1 MNINEI
7 NDAWVQAGQKVS
19 DLNAKLNTAL
29 VDDEK
34 SAEDIKDLKEKR
46 DAAMVKRDALKEQ
59 LDMAREE
66 AKVVNIKK
74 PNIITETEK
83 KDNEKTHF
91 VDQFKGMIKNDPKVM
106 NALTET
112 DPSGNQLG
120 LVVPPDVQV
129 QINRLVRQYASL
141 QQYVR
146 VEATSLPSGSR
157 VYEKWTDIKPLA
169 NLDDDA
175 SKIGDNDDPQ
185 LTTIKYQIHRYAGIS
200 TITNTL
206 LNDTPD
212 NLLAW
217 ITQWIAHK
225 TVVTRNNAILNVLP
239 KLTAK
244 KPTINSM
251 DDVRTLITTGVD
263 PAIAATS
270 FLMTNVSGFN
280 ELANTK
286 DAIGRYYLDRDI
298 SQDNQY
304 TLLGKKIIVIAD
316 RWLPNDGSGNHPLYY
331 GDMKQAVTLFDRQQM
346 SLLTTNVG
354 GGAFE
359 NDETKI
365 RVIDRFDVEATDGE
379 AFVPTSFKSLAPSAP
394 TTSVSSKG

>member
-34 SAEDIKDLKEKR
+34 SPEDIKNLKEER
-46 DAAMVKRDALKEQ
+46 DSAIVKRDTLKEQ

-66 AKVVNIKK
+66 AEVVDVKH

-83 KDNEKTHF
+83 KDHEKNHF
-91 VDQFKGMIKNDPKVM
+91 IDQFKGMINRDPKVM

-112 DPSGNQLG
+112 DSSGNQLG

-129 QINRLVRQYASL
+129 QINKLVRQYASL

-146 VEATSLPSGSR
+146 TEATSLPSGSR

-169 NLDDDA
+169 NLDNDA
-175 SKIGDNDDPQ
+175 AEIGDNDDPQ

-206 LNDTPD
+206 MSDTPD
-212 NLLAW
+212 NLMAW

-225 TVVTRNNAILNVLP
+225 VVVTRNNAILNVLP

-244 KPTINSM
+244 KPTISNM
-251 DDVRTLITTGVD
+251 DDVRSLITTGVD
-263 PAIAATS
+263 PAIEATS

-280 ELANTK
+280 EIANTK
-286 DAIGRYYLDRDI
+286 DNIGNYYLDRDV
-298 SQDNQY
+298 SKANAY
-304 TLLGKKIIVIAD
+304 TLLGKNIVVISD
-316 RWLPNDGSGNHPLYY
+316 RWLPNDVSGNHPLYY
-331 GDMKQAVTLFDRQQM
+331 GDLKQAVTLFDRQQM
-346 SLLTTNVG
+346 SLLTTNIG

-359 NDETKI
+359 HDTTKI
-365 RVIDRFDVEATDGE
+365 RVIDRFDVQPTDGE
-379 AFVPTSFKSLAPSAP
+379 AFVPASFKTLSA
-394 TTSVSSKG
+394 TTASTAKA

>member
-34 SAEDIKDLKEKR
+34 SPEDIKNLKEER
-46 DAAMVKRDALKEQ
+46 DSAIVKRDTLKEQ

-66 AKVVNIKK
+66 AEVVDVKH

-83 KDNEKTHF
+83 KDHEKNHF
-91 VDQFKGMIKNDPKVM
+91 IDQFKGMINRDPKVM

-112 DPSGNQLG
+112 DSSGNQLG

-129 QINRLVRQYASL
+129 QINKLVRQYASL

-146 VEATSLPSGSR
+146 TEATSLPSGSR

-169 NLDDDA
+169 NLDNDA
-175 SKIGDNDDPQ
+175 AEIGDNDDPQ

-206 LNDTPD
+206 MSDTPD
-212 NLLAW
+212 NLMAW

-225 TVVTRNNAILNVLP
+225 VVVTRNNAILNVLP

-244 KPTINSM
+244 KPTISNM
-251 DDVRTLITTGVD
+251 DDVRSLITTGVD
-263 PAIAATS
+263 PAIEATS

-280 ELANTK
+280 EIANTK
-286 DAIGRYYLDRDI
+286 DNIGNYYLDRDV
-298 SQDNQY
+298 SKANAY
-304 TLLGKKIIVIAD
+304 TLLGKNIVVISD
-316 RWLPNDGSGNHPLYY
+316 RWLPNDVSGNHPLYY
-331 GDMKQAVTLFDRQQM
+331 GDLKQAVTLFDRQQM
-346 SLLTTNVG
+346 SLLTTNIG

-359 NDETKI
+359 HDTTKI
-365 RVIDRFDVEATDGE
+365 RVIDRFDVQPTDGE
-379 AFVPTSFKSLAPSAP
+379 AFVPASFKTLSA
-394 TTSVSSKG
+394 TTASAAKA

>member
-34 SAEDIKDLKEKR
+34 SPEDIKNLKEER
-46 DAAMVKRDALKEQ
+46 DSAVVKRNVLKEQ

-66 AKVVNIKK
+66 AKVVDVKR

-83 KDNEKTHF
+83 KDHEKNHF
-91 VDQFKGMIKNDPKVM
+91 VDQFKGMINHDPKVM

-112 DPSGNQLG
+112 DSSGNQLG

-129 QINRLVRQYASL
+129 QINKLVRQYASL

-146 VEATSLPSGSR
+146 TEATSLPSGSR

-169 NLDDDA
+169 NLDNDA
-175 SKIGDNDDPQ
+175 AEIGDNDDPQ

-206 LNDTPD
+206 MSDTPD
-212 NLLAW
+212 NLMAW

-244 KPTINSM
+244 KPTINNM
-251 DDVRTLITTGVD
+251 DDVRSLITTGVD
-263 PAIAATS
+263 PAIESTS
-270 FLMTNVSGFN
+270 FLITNVSGFN
-280 ELANTK
+280 EIANTK
-286 DAIGRYYLDRDI
+286 DNIGNYYLDRDV
-298 SQDNQY
+298 SKANAY
-304 TLLGKKIIVIAD
+304 TLLGKNIVVISD
-316 RWLPNDGSGNHPLYY
+316 RWLPNDVSGNHPLYY
-331 GDMKQAVTLFDRQQM
+331 GDLKQAVTLFDRQQM
-346 SLLTTNVG
+346 SLLTTNIG

-359 NDETKI
+359 HDTTKI
-365 RVIDRFDVEATDGE
+365 RVIDRFDVQPTDGE
-379 AFVPTSFKSLAPSAP
+379 AFVPASFKTLSA
-394 TTSVSSKG
+394 TTASAAKA